1 MRGGWGKT
9 ALKCATLSA
18 GIGLAACVP
27 TTVVGPGATTGAA
40 SLAVPPMPLSP
51 ESLELTAY
59 YERVQEGL
67 IARGLMR
74 VDGGGPDT
82 PFTTRNLIDNFINI
96 ALFDEFTSRGDAL
109 VQGANEA
116 VLHRWRTPVRVGVT
130 FGPTVP
136 VEKQRKDVA
145 DIEAYV
151 ARLSRIT
158 GHPMRVVRSG
168 ANFNIF
174 VVNEAERRALGPRL
188 RQIFPG
194 IPPTQLNAVT
204 NMPRSD
210 FCLVFASAPL
220 NTGTYTQAVAVIR
233 AEHPDELRLSCV
245 HEEIAQGLGLP
256 NDSPYARPSI
266 FNDDEEFAR
275 LTTQDEMMLA
285 ILYDARLQPG
295 MNLEQARAA
304 AAIVAA
310 ELTGRK
316 PLVN

>member
-1 MRGGWGKT
+1 
-9 ALKCATLSA
+9 
-18 GIGLAACVP
+18 
-27 TTVVGPGATTGAA
+27 
-40 SLAVPPMPLSP
+40 
-51 ESLELTAY
+51 
-59 YERVQEGL
+59 
-67 IARGLMR
+67 
-74 VDGGGPDT
+74 
-82 PFTTRNLIDNFINI
+82 
-96 ALFDEFTSRGDAL
+96 
-109 VQGANEA
+109 
-116 VLHRWRTPVRVGVT
+116 
-130 FGPTVP
+130 
-136 VEKQRKDVA
+136 
-145 DIEAYV
+145 
-151 ARLSRIT
+151 
-158 GHPMRVVRSG
+158 
-168 ANFNIF
+168 
-174 VVNEAERRALGPRL
+174 
-188 RQIFPG
+188 
-194 IPPTQLNAVT
+194 
-204 NMPRSD
+204 MPRSD